1 MPGGALVDA
10 VRSVRLVATLAVV
23 AICLSALALAIWPTF
38 PVVMGARILHAGA
51 SCVLGPVIAAI
62 SLGLVGHAALGARLG
77 RNARF
82 ASIGN
87 GVAAA
92 AMGLCGYLV
101 SNQAVFF
108 LTAALAAPA
117 LLALT
122 RIRMG
127 DAERPQASAAR
138 SAPTRLRDVLR
149 DRRLMLFAGCI
160 LLFQLANA
168 AMLPLMGGIVTL
180 KSSAWAS
187 TLIGACIVVPQLVVA
202 AGAPWVGRRADS
214 WGRRPLLLLC
224 FAALALRGAL
234 FAIVTDP
241 YLVIAVQLLDGVC
254 AAVLGVVLPLVVAD
268 IMHGTGRFNLGLG
281 IVGSAVGI
289 GAALSTTL
297 AGYTFDHLGSVAA
310 FCGLAGIA
318 LCGLA
323 MVWLVLPETRP
334 DHGK

>member
-1 MPGGALVDA
+1 
-10 VRSVRLVATLAVV
+10 
-23 AICLSALALAIWPTF
+23 
-38 PVVMGARILHAGA
+38 
-51 SCVLGPVIAAI
+51 
-62 SLGLVGHAALGARLG
+62 
-77 RNARF
+77 
-82 ASIGN
+82 
-87 GVAAA
+87 
-92 AMGLCGYLV
+92 V

-108 LTAALAAPA
+108 LTAALGAPA